1 MELPRPWP
9 LMVIL
14 SGCSGVGKDA
24 VLGRMRELGL
34 PFHFIVTATTRPR
47 RPGEVEGRD
56 YIFLSQEQF
65 DKMKDEGQFLEW
77 AKVYSHRYGVPREQV
92 REALNKGQDVIMKVD
107 VQGAAT
113 IKGLLSQGVFI
124 FLAPPSLEALEARLR
139 QRRTESSAD
148 LELRLRTAR
157 EEMKSLPMFDY
168 VVVNAQGQ
176 IDHAVSQIQAIVAA
190 EKLRVS
196 PRKAIL

>member
-9 LMVIL
+9 LVVVL

-47 RPGEVEGRD
+47 RQEEVEGRD
-56 YIFLSQEQF
+56 YLFLSQEQF
-65 DKMKDEGQFLEW
+65 DKMRDEGQFLEW
-77 AKVYSHRYGVPREQV
+77 AKVYGHCYGVPRKQV
-92 REALNKGQDVIMKVD
+92 QEAFQKGQDVIVKVD

-113 IKGLLSQGVFI
+113 IKGLLPQGVFI
-124 FLAPPSLEALEARLR
+124 FLAPPSLEELEQRLR

-148 LELRLRTAR
+148 LEIRLRTAQ
-157 EEMKSLPMFDY
+157 EEMKRLPMFDY

-176 IDHAVSQIQAIVAA
+176 LDQAVSQIQAIVAA